1 MSLISQVRERLGVE
15 WELVWRPPP
24 PGVFLLKEEYLTKAE
39 AVESICARGD
49 TPVVYIVVYIGDVVV
64 VYGRVKPAPAKCPVA
79 TFSKKFPVGKA
90 REAVRALI
98 DYALEVDKIPV
109 FQLNPDVLRYADLC
123 HLFPLVCDDPVEVI
137 SHVKKS
143 REVSIR
149 RPKGQAGDVFT
160 LLVQVLKEKVDLD
173 PAYLEIVKKVVEDPE
188 RLRACY
194 V

>member
-1 MSLISQVRERLGVE
+1 
-15 WELVWRPPP
+15 
-24 PGVFLLKEEYLTKAE
+24 
-39 AVESICARGD
+39 
-49 TPVVYIVVYIGDVVV
+49 
-64 VYGRVKPAPAKCPVA
+64 
-79 TFSKKFPVGKA
+79 
-90 REAVRALI
+90 
-98 DYALEVDKIPV
+98 
-109 FQLNPDVLRYADLC
+109 
-123 HLFPLVCDDPVEVI
+123 DDPVEVI